1 MPLFKCSAS
10 KAKPK
15 NGIAYVTDEKKA
27 KIVSVRNLFED
38 EDYAKQFDE
47 TASRFG
53 KGDKFDERKYYHC
66 KLSCAR
72 QDNVSPE
79 KAHAYAEELT
89 AKLFQNYECVI
100 ATHTDTQT
108 VHSHI
113 IVNAVD
119 PITGKKLQ
127 FNKQDYVKMK
137 DEANRIGKKYGF
149 TETDFRKRG
158 KNSRTAVEKKIMLK
172 GGTSWKEELREVI
185 AEATKN
191 STTPDKFKEYLEKC
205 YGVKITR
212 DGKDY
217 SYLHPEKQKP
227 IRGEKL
233 GTNYTKT
240 EVIKEIG
247 KQNNGRASSTRNR
260 GRTSGFIKQS
270 TGVGALRGSKT
281 TNGGGTRSV
290 VNASLN
296 GIERTL
302 QRLSFRLNVRVEE
315 LTRQVKNVEWHN
327 ERLEKKL
334 KESVE
339 KLIDDV
345 KGSNC
350 KLAKEIE
357 FSLNQITEAVT
368 EIEHLVS
375 TAMGKAID
383 SATKLLNDRVKDAT
397 DMAVA
402 KINEGAEGLNKEL
415 RKTKEEIQKQ
425 REEMQVEGGFRKFM
439 FWATPILLFAQ
450 SIAMALLL
458 LR

>member
-27 KIVSVRNLFED
+27 KIVTVRNLFED
-38 EDYAKQFDE
+38 EDYAKQFEE

-79 KAHAYAEELT
+79 KAHAYAEELV

-127 FNKQDYVKMK
+127 FSKQDYVKMK
-137 DEANRIGKKYGF
+137 DEANRLGKKYGF

-185 AEATKN
+185 AEAIKN
-191 STTPDKFKEYLEKC
+191 VATSDKFKEYLEKC

-217 SYLHPEKQKP
+217 SYLHPNKQKP
-227 IRGEKL
+227 IRGERL
-233 GTNYTKT
+233 GTNYTKS
-240 EVIKEIG
+240 EVIKRIG
-247 KQNNGRASSTRNR
+247 EQNNGVKSGTYNGRCGFNGKRTGSGTVRRSKAAYGGNAGSIIRASLS
-260 GRTSGFIKQS
+260 
-270 TGVGALRGSKT
+270 
-281 TNGGGTRSV
+281 
-290 VNASLN
+290 
-296 GIERTL
+296 GIEREM
-302 QRLSFRLNVRVEE
+302 QRLNFAAECAGGGLDAASEERRMDERRARDEAERRRRAADERYERGQSELAVEPADNASKDNGNGNGN
-315 LTRQVKNVEWHN
+315 TTANKYNYG
-327 ERLEKKL
+327 
-334 KESVE
+334 
-339 KLIDDV
+339 
-345 KGSNC
+345 KG
-350 KLAKEIE
+350 
-357 FSLNQITEAVT
+357 
-368 EIEHLVS
+368 
-375 TAMGKAID
+375 D
-383 SATKLLNDRVKDAT
+383 
-397 DMAVA
+397 
-402 KINEGAEGLNKEL
+402 
-415 RKTKEEIQKQ
+415 
-425 REEMQVEGGFRKFM
+425 
-439 FWATPILLFAQ
+439 
-450 SIAMALLL
+450 
-458 LR
+458 

>member
-15 NGIAYVTDEKKA
+15 NGIAYITDEKKA
-27 KIVSVRNLFED
+27 KIVSVRNLFQD
-38 EDYAKQFDE
+38 EDYAKQFEE

-100 ATHTDTQT
+100 ATHTDKQT

-137 DEANRIGKKYGF
+137 DEANRLGKKYGF
-149 TETDFRKRG
+149 SETDFRKRG

-212 DGKDY
+212 DGKDF

-233 GTNYTKT
+233 GTNYKKM
-240 EVIKEIG
+240 EVLKQIVE
-247 KQNNGRASSTRNR
+247 QNNGRASSARNR
-260 GRTSGFIKQS
+260 GRTGGFIKQL
-270 TGVGALRGSKT
+270 VGNRTVRRSKT
-281 TNGGGTRSV
+281 IDGGGTRSNV
-290 VNASLN
+290 VAVLSD
-296 GIERTL
+296 IEREM
-302 QRLSFRLNVRVEE
+302 QRLSFEAECASRGTDAASEE
-315 LTRQVKNVEWHN
+315 RRMVQRKAREEA
-327 ERLEKKL
+327 ERKRR
-334 KESVE
+334 
-339 KLIDDV
+339 
-345 KGSNC
+345 
-350 KLAKEIE
+350 
-357 FSLNQITEAVT
+357 EADRRRERKQLQT
-368 EIEHLVS
+368 SE
-375 TAMGKAID
+375 G
-383 SATKLLNDRVKDAT
+383 DRVLTESNNGSSNGNRAPCKHSYGKGD
-397 DMAVA
+397 
-402 KINEGAEGLNKEL
+402 
-415 RKTKEEIQKQ
+415 
-425 REEMQVEGGFRKFM
+425 
-439 FWATPILLFAQ
+439 
-450 SIAMALLL
+450 
-458 LR
+458 

>member
-1 MPLFKCSAS
+1 MPLLKCSAS

-15 NGIAYVTDEKKA
+15 NGITYITDEKKA
-27 KIVSVRNLFED
+27 KIVSVRNLFQD
-38 EDYAKQFDE
+38 EDYAKQFEE

-89 AKLFQNYECVI
+89 AKLFCNYECVI

-172 GGTSWKEELREVI
+172 GGVSWKEELREVI

-191 STTPDKFKEYLEKC
+191 ARTLEKFKEYLEK
-205 YGVKITR
+205 YYDVKITR
-212 DGKDY
+212 DGKDF

-233 GTNYTKT
+233 GTNYKKT
-240 EVIKEIG
+240 EVIKQIVE
-247 KQNNGRASSTRNR
+247 QNNGRASSARNR
-260 GRTSGFIKQS
+260 GPTGGFIAQPS
-270 TGVGALRGSKT
+270 GNRTVRGSRAIRNGN
-281 TNGGGTRSV
+281 TNRYVVESLSDVARAMQQLNFESECATRGTEAATEELRMEQQKARERAEKRRLECVARS
-290 VNASLN
+290 
-296 GIERTL
+296 ERREPEVL
-302 QRLSFRLNVRVEE
+302 KGPEPNVREDIE
-315 LTRQVKNVEWHN
+315 NGNGNRAPSKY
-327 ERLEKKL
+327 
-334 KESVE
+334 SYG
-339 KLIDDV
+339 
-345 KGSNC
+345 KG
-350 KLAKEIE
+350 
-357 FSLNQITEAVT
+357 
-368 EIEHLVS
+368 
-375 TAMGKAID
+375 D
-383 SATKLLNDRVKDAT
+383 
-397 DMAVA
+397 
-402 KINEGAEGLNKEL
+402 
-415 RKTKEEIQKQ
+415 
-425 REEMQVEGGFRKFM
+425 
-439 FWATPILLFAQ
+439 
-450 SIAMALLL
+450 
-458 LR
+458 

>member
-15 NGIAYVTDEKKA
+15 NGIAYITDEKKA
-27 KIVSVRNLFED
+27 KIVSVRNLFQD
-38 EDYAKQFDE
+38 EDYAKQFEE

-72 QDNVSPE
+72 KDNVSPE

-89 AKLFQNYECVI
+89 ANLFQNYECVI

-137 DEANRIGKKYGF
+137 DEANRIGRKYGF

-191 STTPDKFKEYLEKC
+191 STTPDNFKDYLDKC

-233 GTNYTKT
+233 GTNYTK
-240 EVIKEIG
+240 KEILR
-247 KQNNGRASSTRNR
+247 KIDEQNNGRISSAHNRGPTGGYFKKSGDIGFTRRGKKINSRSARGNVFASIGDIERAMQRLDFDAKCANRGTDAASEELRMEQQKARERAERRRLDAIERSQREQQPIVEESQPNAEQDIGNSNGHRASSKYSY
-260 GRTSGFIKQS
+260 GK
-270 TGVGALRGSKT
+270 
-281 TNGGGTRSV
+281 GG
-290 VNASLN
+290 
-296 GIERTL
+296 
-302 QRLSFRLNVRVEE
+302 
-315 LTRQVKNVEWHN
+315 
-327 ERLEKKL
+327 
-334 KESVE
+334 
-339 KLIDDV
+339 
-345 KGSNC
+345 
-350 KLAKEIE
+350 
-357 FSLNQITEAVT
+357 
-368 EIEHLVS
+368 
-375 TAMGKAID
+375 
-383 SATKLLNDRVKDAT
+383 
-397 DMAVA
+397 
-402 KINEGAEGLNKEL
+402 
-415 RKTKEEIQKQ
+415 
-425 REEMQVEGGFRKFM
+425 
-439 FWATPILLFAQ
+439 
-450 SIAMALLL
+450 
-458 LR
+458 

>member
-27 KIVSVRNLFED
+27 KIVTVRNLFED
-38 EDYAKQFDE
+38 EDYAKQFEE

-79 KAHAYAEELT
+79 KAHAYVEELV

-137 DEANRIGKKYGF
+137 DEANRLGKKYGF

-158 KNSRTAVEKKIMLK
+158 KNSRTIVEKKIMLK

-185 AEATKN
+185 AEAIKN
-191 STTPDKFKEYLEKC
+191 VATSDKFKEYLEKC
-205 YGVKITR
+205 YGVKIMR

-217 SYLHPEKQKP
+217 SYLHPNKQKP

-233 GTNYTKT
+233 GTNYTKS
-240 EVIKEIG
+240 EVIKKIG
-247 KQNNGRASSTRNR
+247 EQNYRQKSSAYNGGRSGFNGKRTGNGTVRRGKTAYGGNAGSVIRASL
-260 GRTSGFIKQS
+260 G
-270 TGVGALRGSKT
+270 
-281 TNGGGTRSV
+281 
-290 VNASLN
+290 
-296 GIERTL
+296 GIEREM
-302 QRLSFRLNVRVEE
+302 QRLNFAAECAGNGLDAASEE
-315 LTRQVKNVEWHN
+315 RKMDERRT
-327 ERLEKKL
+327 RLEFERRRREADERDERRKSEYACEHADNASKDNGNGNGDTTAS
-334 KESVE
+334 KYNYG
-339 KLIDDV
+339 
-345 KGSNC
+345 KG
-350 KLAKEIE
+350 
-357 FSLNQITEAVT
+357 
-368 EIEHLVS
+368 
-375 TAMGKAID
+375 D
-383 SATKLLNDRVKDAT
+383 
-397 DMAVA
+397 
-402 KINEGAEGLNKEL
+402 
-415 RKTKEEIQKQ
+415 
-425 REEMQVEGGFRKFM
+425 
-439 FWATPILLFAQ
+439 
-450 SIAMALLL
+450 
-458 LR
+458 

>member
-89 AKLFQNYECVI
+89 AKLFCSYECVI

-108 VHSHI
+108 IHSHI

-158 KNSRTAVEKKIMLK
+158 KNSRTAIEKKIMLK
-172 GGTSWKEELREVI
+172 GGISWKEELREVI

-217 SYLHPEKQKP
+217 SYLHPDKQKP

-233 GTNYTKT
+233 GTNYTK
-240 EVIKEIG
+240 KEILR
-247 KQNNGRASSTRNR
+247 KIDEQNNGRISSAHNR
-260 GRTSGFIKQS
+260 GPTGGYFKKSGDIGFTRRSKKINS
-270 TGVGALRGSKT
+270 RSARG
-281 TNGGGTRSV
+281 NV
-290 VNASLN
+290 FASI
-296 GIERTL
+296 GDIERAM
-302 QRLSFRLNVRVEE
+302 QRLDFDAKCANRGTDAASEELRMEQQKARERAEKCRLECVARSERGEPEVLKGPEPNVREDIE
-315 LTRQVKNVEWHN
+315 NGNGNRAPSKY
-327 ERLEKKL
+327 
-334 KESVE
+334 SYG
-339 KLIDDV
+339 
-345 KGSNC
+345 KG
-350 KLAKEIE
+350 
-357 FSLNQITEAVT
+357 
-368 EIEHLVS
+368 
-375 TAMGKAID
+375 D
-383 SATKLLNDRVKDAT
+383 
-397 DMAVA
+397 
-402 KINEGAEGLNKEL
+402 
-415 RKTKEEIQKQ
+415 
-425 REEMQVEGGFRKFM
+425 
-439 FWATPILLFAQ
+439 
-450 SIAMALLL
+450 
-458 LR
+458 

>member
-15 NGIAYVTDEKKA
+15 NGIAYITDEKKA

-158 KNSRTAVEKKIMLK
+158 KNSRTAVEKKIILK
-172 GGTSWKEELREVI
+172 GGISWKEELREVI

-240 EVIKEIG
+240 EVII
-247 KQNNGRASSTRNR
+247 
-260 GRTSGFIKQS
+260 
-270 TGVGALRGSKT
+270 
-281 TNGGGTRSV
+281 
-290 VNASLN
+290 
-296 GIERTL
+296 
-302 QRLSFRLNVRVEE
+302 
-315 LTRQVKNVEWHN
+315 
-327 ERLEKKL
+327 
-334 KESVE
+334 
-339 KLIDDV
+339 
-345 KGSNC
+345 
-350 KLAKEIE
+350 
-357 FSLNQITEAVT
+357 
-368 EIEHLVS
+368 
-375 TAMGKAID
+375 
-383 SATKLLNDRVKDAT
+383 
-397 DMAVA
+397 
-402 KINEGAEGLNKEL
+402 
-415 RKTKEEIQKQ
+415 
-425 REEMQVEGGFRKFM
+425 
-439 FWATPILLFAQ
+439 PIFT
-450 SIAMALLL
+450 
-458 LR
+458 

>member
-15 NGIAYVTDEKKA
+15 NGIAYITDDKKA
-27 KIVSVRNLFED
+27 KIVTVRNLFED

-53 KGDKFDERKYYHC
+53 KGGKFDERKYYHC

-72 QDNVSPE
+72 KDNVTPE
-79 KAHAYAEELT
+79 KAHAYAEELV
-89 AKLFQNYECVI
+89 AKLFKDYECVI

-172 GGTSWKEELREVI
+172 GGVSWKEELREVI

-191 STTPDKFKEYLEKC
+191 STTPEKFKEYLEKC

-233 GTNYTKT
+233 GTNYTKS
-240 EVIKEIG
+240 EVKRKIDE
-247 KQNNGRASSTRNR
+247 QNNGRASYAHKR
-260 GRTSGFIKQS
+260 GRTGGFISQP
-270 TGVGALRGSKT
+270 VGARTVRGSKKVD
-281 TNGGGTRSV
+281 GGSERGNVITVLSD
-290 VNASLN
+290 
-296 GIERTL
+296 IERAM
-302 QRLSFRLNVRVEE
+302 QRLSFEAECASRGTDAASEE
-315 LTRQVKNVEWHN
+315 RRIIQRKAREEA
-327 ERLEKKL
+327 ERKRR
-334 KESVE
+334 
-339 KLIDDV
+339 
-345 KGSNC
+345 
-350 KLAKEIE
+350 
-357 FSLNQITEAVT
+357 EADRRREREQSQT
-368 EIEHLVS
+368 HE
-375 TAMGKAID
+375 G
-383 SATKLLNDRVKDAT
+383 DRV
-397 DMAVA
+397 
-402 KINEGAEGLNKEL
+402 L
-415 RKTKEEIQKQ
+415 
-425 REEMQVEGGFRKFM
+425 
-439 FWATPILLFAQ
+439 PQ
-450 SIAMALLL
+450 SDNGSSNGNRAPCKHSYGKGD
-458 LR
+458 

>member
-15 NGIAYVTDEKKA
+15 NGIEYITDEKKA

-38 EDYAKQFDE
+38 EDYAKQFEE
-47 TASRFG
+47 TARRFG
-53 KGDKFDERKYYHC
+53 KGEKFDERKYYHC

-72 QDNVSPE
+72 QDKVTPE

-89 AKLFQNYECVI
+89 AKLFKDYECVI

-158 KNSRTAVEKKIMLK
+158 KNSRTSVEKKIMLK

-185 AEATKN
+185 AEAVKN
-191 STTPDKFKEYLEKC
+191 VATPEKFKEYLEKC

-217 SYLHPEKQKP
+217 SYQHPEKQKS

-233 GTNYTKT
+233 GTNYSKM
-240 EVIKEIG
+240 EVLKQLD
-247 KQNNGRASSTRNR
+247 KQNNGRTSSAHKRGPTGGYFKKSGDIGFTRRNKEINSGSARGNVFASIGDIERAMQRLDFDAKCANR
-260 GRTSGFIKQS
+260 GTD
-270 TGVGALRGSKT
+270 A
-281 TNGGGTRSV
+281 
-290 VNASLN
+290 AS
-296 GIERTL
+296 
-302 QRLSFRLNVRVEE
+302 EE
-315 LTRQVKNVEWHN
+315 LRMEQQKARERA
-327 ERLEKKL
+327 EKRRLECAARSERREPEVL
-334 KESVE
+334 KGPEPNAREDIENGNGNRAPS
-339 KLIDDV
+339 KYSYG
-345 KGSNC
+345 KG
-350 KLAKEIE
+350 
-357 FSLNQITEAVT
+357 
-368 EIEHLVS
+368 
-375 TAMGKAID
+375 D
-383 SATKLLNDRVKDAT
+383 
-397 DMAVA
+397 
-402 KINEGAEGLNKEL
+402 
-415 RKTKEEIQKQ
+415 
-425 REEMQVEGGFRKFM
+425 
-439 FWATPILLFAQ
+439 
-450 SIAMALLL
+450 
-458 LR
+458 

>member
-27 KIVSVRNLFED
+27 KIVTVRNLFED
-38 EDYAKQFDE
+38 EDYAKQFEE

-79 KAHAYAEELT
+79 KAHAYVEELV

-127 FNKQDYVKMK
+127 FSKKDYVKMK
-137 DEANRIGKKYGF
+137 DEANRLGKKYGF

-158 KNSRTAVEKKIMLK
+158 KNSRTAAEKKIILK

-185 AEATKN
+185 VEAVKKTK
-191 STTPDKFKEYLEKC
+191 SPEAFKKYLDEC
-205 YGVKITR
+205 YGVKIMR

-227 IRGEKL
+227 VRGAKL
-233 GTNYTKT
+233 GENYTKT
-240 EVIKEIG
+240 EVIKRIG
-247 KQNNGRASSTRNR
+247 EQNYRQKSGAYTGRKSGFDGKSVGNRTMRRGKTVDGGNAGSVIRASLS
-260 GRTSGFIKQS
+260 
-270 TGVGALRGSKT
+270 
-281 TNGGGTRSV
+281 
-290 VNASLN
+290 
-296 GIERTL
+296 GIEREM
-302 QRLSFRLNVRVEE
+302 QRLNFAAECASNGLDAASEE
-315 LTRQVKNVEWHN
+315 RKMDERRT
-327 ERLEKKL
+327 RLEF
-334 KESVE
+334 ERRRR
-339 KLIDDV
+339 
-345 KGSNC
+345 
-350 KLAKEIE
+350 
-357 FSLNQITEAVT
+357 EAD
-368 EIEHLVS
+368 ERDE
-375 TAMGKAID
+375 
-383 SATKLLNDRVKDAT
+383 R
-397 DMAVA
+397 
-402 KINEGAEGLNKEL
+402 
-415 RKTKEEIQKQ
+415 RKSEY
-425 REEMQVEGGFRKFM
+425 
-439 FWATPILLFAQ
+439 A
-450 SIAMALLL
+450 
-458 LR
+458 